1 MKALGRETELAE
13 FVNNLYLSLRL
24 REIKDSE
31 YLTWKIGEMVTFFIR
46 GACGIHKIAKG
57 IYGTKRLR
65 TFESVLPC
73 FLREFFLSLSY
84 LLGTH
89 FLSIYILDL
98 IMKQFVKII
107 FVKLVYHRAEVRT

>member
-46 GACGIHKIAKG
+46 GVCGIHKIAKG
-57 IYGTKRLR
+57 MEQKDYEHLN
-65 TFESVLPC
+65 L
-73 FLREFFLSLSY
+73 FFHVS
-84 LLGTH
+84 
-89 FLSIYILDL
+89 
-98 IMKQFVKII
+98 
-107 FVKLVYHRAEVRT
+107 